1 MRISTLALC
10 LFAAMPATA
19 AAQPSVFRVTL
30 PADTSLTRGAPVSG
44 RLIVFMTRTR
54 PDSGVTRL
62 APGMDPKEVWIAARE
77 VEGLA
82 PGATVEIDADS
93 LSFPHPFSAAAG
105 GRRWVMALLDIDHNA
120 NWLPFTPGDLV
131 SAIDSTDAT
140 GTRGNPVRLTLSTR
154 IPAPRAAA
162 VAGVEVVEFTSPLL
176 SAFWNRPVVMKAA
189 VVAAPDSEAIA
200 TAAGPRFRAVY
211 HVPGWGGSHRNAF
224 GYGQRQVGMMR
235 AGGERGAVHVYL
247 EPAFIHGHPVYA
259 NSANNGPWADALI
272 RELIPHLEQ
281 RYRLIPEARARFLT
295 GHSSGG
301 WATLWLQVNHP
312 DVFGG
317 TWSTSPD
324 PVDFADFTGIDMRPG
339 SRDNFYRQ
347 ADGSP
352 RPFLKIEGRDLSDFE
367 SFVRME
373 LVLGPGG
380 QQQAFEAVFGP
391 RGADGRPAHVFDRQT
406 GALNQ
411 EVLRHWA
418 AYDIRALLERRWAEL
433 GPQLRG
439 KLHVLMGGADN
450 FYLTGSTQR
459 LCDFL
464 RAAGSDAVCEIV
476 PGRDHF
482 NLTQPH
488 ETYPN
493 GLEHRFGAEMQAAFE
508 RAR

>member
-1 MRISTLALC
+1 MRLPILALA
-10 LFAAMPATA
+10 LLA
-19 AAQPSVFRVTL
+19 AAAPASAQHPVFRVTL
-30 PADTSLTRGAPVSG
+30 PRDTALAREPVSG
-44 RLIVFMTRTR
+44 RLIVFMTSTR
-54 PDSGVTRL
+54 PRAGARL
-62 APGMDPKEVWIAARE
+62 APGMDPQAVWIAARE
-77 VEGLA
+77 VTGLA

-93 LSFPHPFSAAAG
+93 LAFPRPFSAAPA
-105 GRRWVMALLDIDHNA
+105 GRRWVMALLDTDRNA
-120 NWLPFTPGDLV
+120 NWLPFTSGDLV
-131 SAIDSTDAT
+131 SAVDSVDAV
-140 GTRGNPVRLTLSTR
+140 GTRAAPTPLTLSTR
-154 IPAPRAAA
+154 FPQPRASAPE
-162 VAGVEVVEFTSPLL
+162 GVEVVELASPLL
-176 SAFWNRPVVMKAA
+176 SAFHGRPVVLKAA
-189 VVAAPDSEAIA
+189 VITAPQSEAIA
-200 TAAGPRFRAVY
+200 TAEGPRYRAVY
-211 HVPGWGGSHRNAF
+211 HIPGWGGSHRNAF
-224 GYGQRQVGMMR
+224 VYGRQQVEAMR
-235 AGGERGAVHVYL
+235 AGGERGAVHVFL
-247 EPAFIHGHPVYA
+247 EPAFINGHHVFA
-259 NSANNGPWADALI
+259 NSANNGPWADAFL

-324 PVDFADFTGIDMRPG
+324 PVDFADFTRIDMRPG

-352 RPFLKIEGRDLSDFE
+352 RPFLKIEGRDVSDFE
-367 SFVRME
+367 SFVKME

-391 RGADGRPAHVFDRQT
+391 RGADGRPAHVFDRRT

-433 GPQLRG
+433 GPRLRG
-439 KLHVLMGGADN
+439 RLHVWMGGADN

-464 RAAGSDAVCEIV
+464 RGAGSDATCEIV

-482 NLTQPH
+482 DLQQPYD
-488 ETYPN
+488 TYPN
-493 GLEHRFGAEMQAAFE
+493 GLEHRFGAEMQAAFD
-508 RAR
+508 RSR